1 MKYTNRFSAK
11 RLGYSVGIAFIFM
24 IANTFLCI
32 FASVLVD
39 KYICLAAINI
49 CFFLLFLLLLIN
61 KRLESKLP
69 EFNFITY
76 GKITAAIFL
85 DWVVV
90 FICGEFAPQF
100 FAPFILLPMIS
111 SCVFDDTLSICLSM
125 YLVIITALCWD
136 YSIYIVLCYITMIL
150 FGAILANFLKKEEN
164 IFKLYS
170 VVLIF
175 TITTLI
181 SVIFYYFN
189 YLELTFSVFVYG
201 LVEGLVAAFLSV
213 LIVPLFN
220 KYIAE
225 AQSES
230 YDIFLSPEYSLC
242 QDIRKFSY
250 IEYSHAMRVSE
261 LSRKCAEAINANSD
275 LAACGGLYYRL
286 GKLEGEPVIDNAI
299 KLANDYCFP
308 ADLIQI
314 LAEYGGIVF
323 LPSSKESAIVHMVDS
338 VVTKVELFDSD
349 SMSSSW
355 NQNMVIY
362 QTINELSQKGIYDNS
377 GLTMNQFLIIRE
389 ILANEDILA

>member
-61 KRLESKLP
+61 KRLERKLP